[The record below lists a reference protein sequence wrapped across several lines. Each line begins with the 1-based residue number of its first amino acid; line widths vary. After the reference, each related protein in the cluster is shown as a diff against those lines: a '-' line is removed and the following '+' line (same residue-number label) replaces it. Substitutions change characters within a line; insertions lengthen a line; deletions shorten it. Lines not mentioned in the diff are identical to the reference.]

1 MHTTLIS
8 AAELARHSN
17 DNQWVVLDCRHDLMN
32 PAAGR
37 DAYSGGHLPGARF
50 ANIDT
55 DLSGAKVGEDGVFRG
70 RHPLPERAALL
81 ATLRS
86 WGISDDTQVVAYDAH
101 GGMFAARLWW
111 LLRWV
116 GHPAVAVLDGGL
128 PAWQA
133 LGQPLETSAPPAA
146 SAGTL
151 SERAALVQ
159 TVSVADV
166 LFNLSTQDRIVVDAR
181 AADRYRGENETIDPV
196 GGHIPYA
203 RNRFFKDNLNA
214 DGSFKD
220 AALLRSEFAPLF
232 ACAAQAI
239 MQCGSGVTACHNLLA
254 LEVAGMPGA
263 SLYPGSWSEWCADP
277 ARPVATGSNQPGV
290 RSDIRTQTLL

>member
-8 AAELARHSN
+8 AAELARHSH
-17 DNQWVVLDCRHDLMN
+17 DSQWVVLDCRHDLMN

-55 DLSGAKVGEDGVFRG
+55 DLSGAKVGADGVFRG

-263 SLYPGSWSEWCADP
+263 TLYPGSWSEWCADP
-277 ARPVATGSNQPGV
+277 ARPVATG
-290 RSDIRTQTLL
+290 T